1 MNPNPLHSDLGIILL
16 AAGSSSRMGQ
26 SKQLLKVN
34 GNSLLYQSAKAVADC
49 EATITLVVLGD
60 NALNHKLTINTLP
73 VEVAENEVWHKGIG
87 NSLKFGLSYLLKKKP
102 QLKAVL
108 VCVCDQP
115 LLSTEHLQN
124 IISTAKNCEESI
136 VASYYSTTAGVPGL
150 FKSIFFDQ
158 LLSIQD
164 QDGAKSI
171 VQKNLNKVKTVDF
184 PGGEIDLDTWSDY
197 ETFLKKNL

>member
-1 MNPNPLHSDLGIILL
+1 
-16 AAGSSSRMGQ
+16 MGQ

-34 GNSLLYQSAKAVADC
+34 GKSLLYKSVKAVADC
-49 EATITLVVLGD
+49 KAGNVVVVLGNNFESHKTEIKNFFSVEIIENREWQKGMG
-60 NALNHKLTINTLP
+60 NALKC
-73 VEVAENEVWHKGIG
+73 
-87 NSLKFGLSYLLKKKP
+87 GLSYLLKKDPKLN
-102 QLKAVL
+102 QVL
-108 VCVCDQP
+108 ICVCDQP

-150 FKSIFFDQ
+150 FKSNFFDQ
-158 LLSIQD
+158 LLSIHD

-197 ETFLKKNL
+197 ETFLKKNF

>member
-1 MNPNPLHSDLGIILL
+1 ML

-124 IISTAKNCEESI
+124 IINTAKSCEELI
-136 VASYYSTTAGVPGL
+136 VASYNSNTAGVPVL
-150 FKSIFFDQ
+150 FKSEFFDQ

-164 QDGAKSI
+164 HEGARSI
-171 VQKNLNKVKTVDF
+171 VRKNSKNVKTMNF